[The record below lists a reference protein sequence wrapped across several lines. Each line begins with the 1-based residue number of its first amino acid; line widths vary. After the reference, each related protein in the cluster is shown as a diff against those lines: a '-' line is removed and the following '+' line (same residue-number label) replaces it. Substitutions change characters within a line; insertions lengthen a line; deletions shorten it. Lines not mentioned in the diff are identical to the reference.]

1 MYKFP
6 GVRVLHRRDIKNGDR
21 VMIVSVCGLNIKGI
35 QAGDLGTVVG
45 RAKNH
50 LIISL
55 DEKTGNIGKTFGI
68 GYNRAQRIK

>member
-21 VMIVSVCGLNIKGI
+21 VMIVSVCGLIKGI

-68 GYNRAQRIK
+68 GYNRAQRIN